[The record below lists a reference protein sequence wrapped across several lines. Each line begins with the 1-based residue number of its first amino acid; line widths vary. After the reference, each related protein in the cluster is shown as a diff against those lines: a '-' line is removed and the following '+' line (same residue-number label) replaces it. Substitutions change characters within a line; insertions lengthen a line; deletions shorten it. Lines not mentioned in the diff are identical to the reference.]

1 MDKNFNTAF
10 CTIMRKPDVVVPD
23 SEWERLNTKYPQHR
37 VFPYGEGD
45 EACDISMFPSSVA
58 DPIDAIYPVLTEDNA
73 PEDLIL
79 ETVTHLSGETQSVL
93 MPPKQGSQ
101 LFKEFIA
108 PTLPTEEAL

>member
-10 CTIMRKPDVVVPD
+10 CTIMRKPDTVVSG
-23 SEWERLNTKYPQHR
+23 SEWERLNGKYEFHR
-37 VFPYGEGD
+37 VFPYGEDGVL
-45 EACDISMFPSSVA
+45 ISLFPSSVSN
-58 DPIDAIYPVLTEDNA
+58 PIDAIYPVLTEDDA

-108 PTLPTEEAL
+108 PTLPVEEAL